1 MTGQVRCF
9 LPASRRGILRTE
21 TGEELIFTMPQGL
34 ADLAG
39 GDSVEF
45 QLGNDGGASASNVIL
60 RRRWVETLN
69 RDHRSLVNEFHDTI
83 EILA

>member
-9 LPASRRGILRTE
+9 FPASRRGILQTE
-21 TGEELIFTMPQGL
+21 TGEELVFTTPEGL
-34 ADLAG
+34 TELAG

-45 QLGNDGGASASNVIL
+45 QLGKEGGLSVSNVML

-83 EILA
+83 KIVT